1 MDLHDKML
9 KSDLHLH
16 STLHFIEISA
26 SLLHNAP
33 YINTVVKNEESLQEV
48 TISVKDQTQLVYGLQ
63 GNILCITSYSNVSVL
78 LQVMERLI
86 I

>member
-9 KSDLHLH
+9 KSDLHLQ
-16 STLHFIEISA
+16 STLHFIETSP

-33 YINTVVKNEESLQEV
+33 YINTVVKNEESLQKV
-48 TISVKDQTQLVYGLQ
+48 TVPAKDETQLVYGLQ
-63 GNILCITSYSNVSVL
+63 GDDCVYTVT
-78 LQVMERLI
+78 I

>member
-1 MDLHDKML
+1 MELHDKMF
-9 KSDLHLH
+9 KSDLHSK
-16 STLHFIEISA
+16 STLHFIETSA

-48 TISVKDQTQLVYGLQ
+48 TISIKDQTQLVYGLQ
-63 GNILCITSYSNVSVL
+63 GNIFYITSYSNVSVL
-78 LQVMERLI
+78 LQVMVRLI